1 MRHLPQERRSRAAA
15 FALIVVLSA
24 HGTASAQQPAP
35 TWTPKTG
42 KELAAECHASDSVKR
57 AACIGYVT
65 GIYDLQFAPTP
76 PQGVCPPP
84 NLNPENLTAVVTAY
98 IDTHEDGPAPAAVAQ
113 SIVRFFPC
121 TSQEQ
126 RRR

>member
-1 MRHLPQERRSRAAA
+1 MSVPRT
-15 FALIVVLSA
+15 AL
-24 HGTASAQQPAP
+24 AQQPASG
-35 TWTPKTG
+35 WTQKTG
-42 KELAAECHASDSVKR
+42 KELAAECHATDPLKR
-57 AACIGYVT
+57 AACIGYIT

-98 IDTHEDGPAPAAVAQ
+98 IDTHEDGPAPGAIAQ

-121 TSQEQ
+121 AAQEP